1 MRQTEH
7 SLLVELGNRK
17 ICPHCGRR
25 IPFEAGVG
33 SGRKSE
39 GVFCSLDCYA
49 HYSVLEMTDRL
60 KLLDQHI
67 GRSTQDPSDPPSQS
81 SPADSK

>member
-1 MRQTEH
+1 MRKTEH

-25 IPFEAGVG
+25 IPFEAGLG
-33 SGRKSE
+33 TGRKFQ

-49 HYSVLEMTDRL
+49 NYSVLEMTDRL
-60 KLLDQHI
+60 KLLDQHV
-67 GRSTQDPSDPPSQS
+67 GRSKPNSSDPPS
-81 SPADSK
+81 